1 MQNEKSPLLSVFVLI
16 AVAFAAMVPERA
28 IMRIDVPQSESQPK
42 SVSQLNVDRATSLG
56 ITDLSG
62 VKSTSETLPAKLPLP
77 AQGPAESSSGEL
89 PDQMQS
95 SAGSSLPADQTSV
108 SEITDPNAETDTS
121 ELPPPHRMLS
131 ARASKK
137 NAPKQR
143 FRSPHEHGD
152 AEVKK
157 RLIELWHQSLLHREE
172 SWARSAFS
180 KHDARKNPPSPPS
193 REP

>member
-42 SVSQLNVDRATSLG
+42 SVSQLNVDRATSFG

-77 AQGPAESSSGEL
+77 AQGPAEGSSGEL
-89 PDQMQS
+89 PGQMQS

-108 SEITDPNAETDTS
+108 SEISDPNAETDTS

-137 NAPKQR
+137 NAIKQR
-143 FRSPHEHGD
+143 FR
-152 AEVKK
+152 
-157 RLIELWHQSLLHREE
+157 
-172 SWARSAFS
+172 
-180 KHDARKNPPSPPS
+180 
-193 REP
+193 